1 MTGKPPRQVSIDKL
15 LKTTYGTTFAMN
27 NIYRTIKPE
36 EFVLRKHY
44 FGVAAVFKNENH
56 ILKEWIDH
64 YLAHGAER
72 IYLINHNS
80 NDEYQQTLE
89 PYLNL
94 PKKISGDSSG
104 SQKAK
109 PQVVL
114 YQFSP
119 KKSFKSQKDAYRL
132 YLQRAIRECRW
143 LAIVD
148 MDEFIYS
155 PLDKSIPNILK
166 KYEEYP
172 AIGVNWLCF
181 GSNGRTKQPKS
192 VVKGFTKRAP
202 AQMMEDNAHIKS
214 IVQTPHLRDFGI
226 HEHKLYNNVKAVNT
240 NGQKIEKCFNTPI
253 LDDVLVCNH
262 YIIQSW
268 EWYQKKK
275 MRQKHSFHFKNK
287 YTVDYFKNHDVNEVE
302 DKRLWL
308 QDMEMKSD
316 RHSPYS

>member
-36 EFVLRKHY
+36 EFMSRKYY

-80 NDEYQQTLE
+80 KDEYQETLE
-89 PYLNL
+89 PYLNPNL
-94 PKKISGDSSG
+94 NPKSDINSKETGKI
-104 SQKAK
+104 K
-109 PQVVL
+109 PKVIL
-114 YQFSP
+114 YHFSP
-119 KKSFKSQKDAYRL
+119 KKNFKSQKDAYRL
-132 YLQRAIRECRW
+132 YLQKAIHECRW

-155 PLDKSIPNILK
+155 PITKSIPEILK
-166 KYEEYP
+166 KYEEHP

-181 GSNGRTKQPKS
+181 GSNNRIKQPKS
-192 VVKGFTKRAP
+192 VVRGFTKRAP

-214 IVQTPHLRDFGI
+214 IIQTPYLRDFGI

-240 NGQKIEKCFNTPI
+240 NRQEIEKCFNTPV

-275 MRQKHSFHFKNK
+275 MSQKHSFHFKNK
-287 YTVDYFKNHDVNEVE
+287 YTTEYFKNHDVNEIE
-302 DKRLWL
+302 DKRLL
-308 QDMEMKSD
+308 EQNRKI
-316 RHSPYS
+316 